1 MWVGGILIILASAL
15 GLTNYLIDAEIPM
28 QLLNWMEQYVS
39 SKYTFLLLLN
49 IFLLIVGCLMDIFS
63 ALIVVV
69 PLIVPV
75 AAGFGID
82 PVHLGIIFL
91 TNLEIGYLTP
101 PVGLNLFIS
110 SYRFNEPVISLY
122 AASIPFLLLLLGALL
137 VITYVPAISLVLVRL
152 AGG

>member
-1 MWVGGILIILASAL
+1 
-15 GLTNYLIDAEIPM
+15 M
-28 QLLNWMEQYVS
+28 QQYIS

-49 IFLLIVGCLMDIFS
+49 LFLLVVGCLMDIFS

-75 AAGFGID
+75 AIGFGVD

-110 SYRFNEPVISLY
+110 SFRFREPVVSLY
-122 AASIPFLLLLLGALL
+122 AASIPFLLILLAALL
-137 VITYVPAISLVLVRL
+137 VITYVPAISLLL
-152 AGG
+152 PGMGGG